1 MMDEA
6 EMDPQIPCGGLARLT
21 SWSAYGTTVSLN
33 AHKINWVI
41 TEGMGWAIFVTQEFH
56 SSTTKKANPFQ
67 CPQRPRLTSVTSPE
81 RWYAMRRDYIFRLIF
96 LDPSPADR
104 AENRAVV
111 CRRKNLNFISSHVV
125 SSVGVATSSSSSSS
139 TRCRNVYLRNECKA
153 FGRGFEIITTES
165 SPQSSWRGYYTLQ
178 ARQTSQT

>member
-1 MMDEA
+1 MRLKWIRRSLVAGQADQLIGVRDHCE
-6 EMDPQIPCGGLARLT
+6 PQCSQNKLSHHRGDGLSDLCDTGIP
-21 SWSAYGTTVSLN
+21 
-33 AHKINWVI
+33 
-41 TEGMGWAIFVTQEFH
+41 QFH
-56 SSTTKKANPFQ
+56 HKKANPFQ

-81 RWYAMRRDYIFRLIF
+81 RWYAMRCDNIFRLIF

-165 SPQSSWRGYYTLQ
+165 SPQSS
-178 ARQTSQT
+178 